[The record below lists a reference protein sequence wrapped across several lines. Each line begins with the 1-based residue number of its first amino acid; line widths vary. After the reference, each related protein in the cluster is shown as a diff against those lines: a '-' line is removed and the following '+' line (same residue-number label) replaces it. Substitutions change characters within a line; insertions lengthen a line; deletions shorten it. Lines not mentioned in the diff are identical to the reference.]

1 MEDFKIKSKII
12 IFCLI
17 LCLIFS
23 ITGVSAS
30 DVNTTD
36 NQVLSATPDIDT
48 LSASVN
54 TEQNNNT
61 QSVSENNL
69 LSAGNDDSGTDS
81 AYANGLTIAKSII
94 IDGNGHS
101 ISGNAITQLLNIQT
115 DNVVLKNLNFKN
127 LDNTLTRIINIDSEN
142 IQMINCNFTNITTS
156 SPSLNIERRNFN
168 IINCTFNNINP
179 TGSYDAFYWIGEKGL
194 ISDSTFI
201 NIDRIFF
208 NDLKIFNSTFEN
220 YTGQCFYHNMGG
232 ILNLSDCNF
241 TNLHGAILTATFRP
255 QLYIDHI
262 RVFNTTATSSSLF
275 NTKEYYTVKNSIFEE
290 NSVNYI
296 CRGGS
301 MIDNCTFISN
311 NISGAAFDSLSSN
324 SGSYPGVLIN
334 NSRFINNTGILF
346 YPHATDFTVK
356 NTNITN
362 NTLYNIKDNGY
373 QGFTIDHC
381 NFIDNKVVGDSIF
394 TFNGN
399 KTKIIDSKFIN
410 NMGFTTSAVVKNAGS
425 MYLNN
430 TTFSNN
436 INSMG
441 EDSGLTDKVHI
452 SYNPID
458 YLYVAPEATGDGSGK
473 DPSNRCTLSEALSLI
488 DYGGTLFLASGTYN
502 DVTKRL
508 SLYANIVGEDE
519 KKVIINN
526 GSFIMYLHEGYIK
539 YVTFNNSIATGVNN
553 AIIHFATTS
562 VSIINCTF
570 ENITTS
576 GHIVGCPSDYSVA
589 HKAINITVNKC
600 GGYAFFG
607 SFHTSGYKWYLGF
620 QLENITI
627 TDSDFNRV
635 IVIGP
640 STNNLFKNWT
650 FTHTNFVYG
659 IMSSS
664 VGGSAAGSDAVNQYS
679 KYILVTI
686 ILQILKLLIE
696 LLVILMN
703 YSDYILIQILII
715 LLLII

>member
-1 MEDFKIKSKII
+1 MEDVNIKSKII

-54 TEQNNNT
+54 TEQNNDT

-69 LSAGNDDSGTDS
+69 LSAGNDDSGSNNLLGAEEETGSFTDLDKLIKLSQGELYLDQDYMYDSGTDS

-127 LDNTLTRIINIDSEN
+127 LDNTLTRIINSAGEN
-142 IQMINCNFTNITTS
+142 IQMINCNFTNITTR
-156 SPSLNIERRNFN
+156 SPSLNIEGRNFN

-179 TGSYDAFYWIGEKGL
+179 TGSYDAFHWIGENGL

-290 NSVNYI
+290 NSVGYI
-296 CRGGS
+296 FRGGS

-311 NISGAAFDSLSSN
+311 IMSGAAINTESSN
-324 SGSYPGVLIN
+324 SGHYPGVLIN

-346 YPHATDFTVK
+346 NPRATDFSVK

-362 NTLYNIKDNGY
+362 NTLYNMNDNSY
-373 QGFTIDHC
+373 KGFTIDHC

-399 KTKIIDSKFIN
+399 KTKISDSKFIN
-410 NMGFTTSAVVKNAGS
+410 NMGFTTSAVVKNTGS

-441 EDSGLTDKVHI
+441 EDSGLTDNSHI

-458 YLYVAPEATGDGSGK
+458 NLYVAPEATGDGSGK
-473 DPSNRCTLSEALSLI
+473 DPSNRCTLSW
-488 DYGGTLFLASGTYN
+488 
-502 DVTKRL
+502 R
-508 SLYANIVGEDE
+508 
-519 KKVIINN
+519 
-526 GSFIMYLHEGYIK
+526 
-539 YVTFNNSIATGVNN
+539 
-553 AIIHFATTS
+553 
-562 VSIINCTF
+562 
-570 ENITTS
+570 
-576 GHIVGCPSDYSVA
+576 
-589 HKAINITVNKC
+589 
-600 GGYAFFG
+600 
-607 SFHTSGYKWYLGF
+607 
-620 QLENITI
+620 
-627 TDSDFNRV
+627 R
-635 IVIGP
+635 
-640 STNNLFKNWT
+640 
-650 FTHTNFVYG
+650 
-659 IMSSS
+659 
-664 VGGSAAGSDAVNQYS
+664 
-679 KYILVTI
+679 
-686 ILQILKLLIE
+686 
-696 LLVILMN
+696 
-703 YSDYILIQILII
+703 
-715 LLLII
+715 